1 VPLRVT
7 KFLSAATLGVRLT
20 DGERP
25 DLGPASRVSWEHLFD
40 TVAWM
45 ERRYELD
52 NLRRSLAML
61 SPGAHALGREDG
73 IDLVAELEDTQ
84 ERLRRLIAELRRVAD
99 EAEAG

>member
-1 VPLRVT
+1 
-7 KFLSAATLGVRLT
+7 
-20 DGERP
+20 
-25 DLGPASRVSWEHLFD
+25 
-40 TVAWM
+40 M

-52 NLRRSLAML
+52 NLRRSLAIL
-61 SPGAHALGREDG
+61 APGAQALRREEA

>member
-1 VPLRVT
+1 MFVEPT
-7 KFLSAATLGVRLT
+7 ANG
-20 DGERP
+20 P
-25 DLGPASRVSWEHLFD
+25 DLGPASRLSWEHLFD

-61 SPGAHALGREDG
+61 SPGAHALGREDA

>member
-1 VPLRVT
+1 MGT
-7 KFLSAATLGVRLT
+7 AVRY
-20 DGERP
+20 R
-25 DLGPASRVSWEHLFD
+25 SSV
-40 TVAWM
+40 

-61 SPGAHALGREDG
+61 SPGAQALRREDT
-73 IDLVAELEDTQ
+73 IDLVAELEDTE